1 MVLQLP
7 KLLDDGCV
15 LQAGATIHIW
25 GAGDPGR
32 GVLVRL
38 DGKDRTTRVRDDG
51 SWSVPYGPIKAGGPY
66 DLTVRYEDG
75 TECISR
81 QCYAGEVFLCSGQS
95 NMELP
100 MAWVRAD
107 YPLEWNREPD
117 PLLRQYK
124 AIPDCDFNGPR
135 SDHDHAFWQ
144 GCDAETLG
152 DFSALAYFFGR
163 RIRQWLNVPVGLL
176 NVSLGGS
183 PIESWMDAD
192 ALRAFPEALADL
204 EPYLGDGVAS
214 KKSRDSVAERDRWYQ
229 ALGYEAVADAHHE
242 WLPLIAWDCPESKN
256 IEPRD
261 VAWHGIRLPGWY
273 KDRGLAGFRGEITMR
288 KPCSCLRRMRAS
300 PLYCV
305 WAP

>member
-38 DGKDRTTRVRDDG
+38 DGKDRTTRVGDDG

-107 YPLEWNREPD
+107 YPLEWDREPD

-135 SDHDHAFWQ
+135 NDHDHAFWQ

-152 DFSALAYFFGR
+152 DFSALAYFFGH

-214 KKSRDSVAERDRWYQ
+214 KLTAIAHSRISSDGSRPACTM
-229 ALGYEAVADAHHE
+229 
-242 WLPLIAWDCPESKN
+242 PCS
-256 IEPRD
+256 PR
-261 VAWHGIRLPGWY
+261 VFHMRCGPCCGIRANRIP
-273 KDRGLAGFRGEITMR
+273 AIA
-288 KPCSCLRRMRAS
+288 PCNMVTSGR
-300 PLYCV
+300 P
-305 WAP
+305 

>member
-1 MVLQLP
+1 MVLRLP

-38 DGKDRTTRVRDDG
+38 DGKDRTTRVGDDG

-214 KKSRDSVAERDRWYQ
+214 KLTAIAHSRISSDGSRPACTT
-229 ALGYEAVADAHHE
+229 
-242 WLPLIAWDCPESKN
+242 PCS
-256 IEPRD
+256 PR
-261 VAWHGIRLPGWY
+261 VFHMRCGPCCGIRANRIPAIALCNMV
-273 KDRGLAGFRGEITMR
+273 T
-288 KPCSCLRRMRAS
+288 S
-300 PLYCV
+300 
-305 WAP
+305 

>member
-38 DGKDRTTRVRDDG
+38 DGKDRTTRVGDDG

-144 GCDAETLG
+144 GCDAETL
-152 DFSALAYFFGR
+152 
-163 RIRQWLNVPVGLL
+163 
-176 NVSLGGS
+176 
-183 PIESWMDAD
+183 
-192 ALRAFPEALADL
+192 
-204 EPYLGDGVAS
+204 
-214 KKSRDSVAERDRWYQ
+214 
-229 ALGYEAVADAHHE
+229 
-242 WLPLIAWDCPESKN
+242 
-256 IEPRD
+256 
-261 VAWHGIRLPGWY
+261 
-273 KDRGLAGFRGEITMR
+273 
-288 KPCSCLRRMRAS
+288 
-300 PLYCV
+300 
-305 WAP
+305 

>member
-38 DGKDRTTRVRDDG
+38 DGKDRTTRVGDDG

-163 RIRQWLNVPVGLL
+163 RIRQWLNVPVGP
-176 NVSLGGS
+176 VERFIGW
-183 PIESWMDAD
+183 IAD
-192 ALRAFPEALADL
+192 
-204 EPYLGDGVAS
+204 
-214 KKSRDSVAERDRWYQ
+214 
-229 ALGYEAVADAHHE
+229 
-242 WLPLIAWDCPESKN
+242 
-256 IEPRD
+256 
-261 VAWHGIRLPGWY
+261 
-273 KDRGLAGFRGEITMR
+273 
-288 KPCSCLRRMRAS
+288 
-300 PLYCV
+300 
-305 WAP
+305 

>member
-38 DGKDRTTRVRDDG
+38 DGKDRTTRVGDDG

-107 YPLEWNREPD
+107 YPLEWDREPD

-144 GCDAETLG
+144 GSLLRRNAPSSSMSMARPAGRPERGTPMAGLWDWPKMETVRFPVYTLLILHPPSKKQNPPRMR
-152 DFSALAYFFGR
+152 DRTSR
-163 RIRQWLNVPVGLL
+163 RIRFPVP
-176 NVSLGGS
+176 
-183 PIESWMDAD
+183 
-192 ALRAFPEALADL
+192 
-204 EPYLGDGVAS
+204 
-214 KKSRDSVAERDRWYQ
+214 
-229 ALGYEAVADAHHE
+229 
-242 WLPLIAWDCPESKN
+242 
-256 IEPRD
+256 
-261 VAWHGIRLPGWY
+261 
-273 KDRGLAGFRGEITMR
+273 
-288 KPCSCLRRMRAS
+288 
-300 PLYCV
+300 
-305 WAP
+305 

>member
-38 DGKDRTTRVRDDG
+38 DGKDRTTRVGDDG

-107 YPLEWNREPD
+107 YPLEWDREPD

-124 AIPDCDFNGPR
+124 RFPIVTSTVLAAIMTMR
-135 SDHDHAFWQ
+135 S
-144 GCDAETLG
+144 
-152 DFSALAYFFGR
+152 GR
-163 RIRQWLNVPVGLL
+163 G
-176 NVSLGGS
+176 
-183 PIESWMDAD
+183 A
-192 ALRAFPEALADL
+192 
-204 EPYLGDGVAS
+204 
-214 KKSRDSVAERDRWYQ
+214 
-229 ALGYEAVADAHHE
+229 
-242 WLPLIAWDCPESKN
+242 
-256 IEPRD
+256 
-261 VAWHGIRLPGWY
+261 
-273 KDRGLAGFRGEITMR
+273 MR
-288 KPCSCLRRMRAS
+288 KPLEIS
-300 PLYCV
+300 PRSPISSDAGSV
-305 WAP
+305 SG